1 MTGIIG
7 NQWTGVILAAGQGTR
22 MKSSLPKVLH
32 QICGQEL
39 IKYPTELMT
48 QLNIENIFIVVSPEN
63 AEAIQQE
70 LGDRFEYVVQS
81 NPRGTG
87 DALECVLPV
96 ILGTD
101 SQILVMNGD
110 VPLLRPESVQKVCL
124 SHLDK
129 SASMSL
135 LTVLDVIDQELG
147 IVHRDMEGRIT
158 HIVEATARLA
168 PQSNGV
174 LEANVG
180 VYCFDSKFIGDSI
193 NLIKPNRVGERY
205 ITDLVAI
212 ADGQGKDI
220 NSENCFHPEELLG
233 VNNRLELSKVEA
245 IERRRIV
252 EHWMLSGV
260 TIQDPESVYIDHDVV
275 IGQDSIILANTAL
288 RGTTLIG
295 GNCQIGPNSV
305 IDNSIIGD
313 RTRITCSMLECS
325 TIESDVEVGP
335 FSHLRANSYLESG
348 VHVGNYVEIKNTRL
362 SQRSAAGHFSYLGD
376 ATIGSDVNIG
386 AGTITCNYD
395 GVEKHNTII
404 GSGAFIGCDTL
415 LVAPVSVGMGAT
427 TGAGAVVT
435 KDVPESR
442 LAVGVPARIIR

>member
-63 AEAIQQE
+63 AEAIRQE
-70 LGDRFEYVVQS
+70 LGDGFEYVVQS
-81 NPRGTG
+81 DPRGTG

-96 ILGTD
+96 IPGTD

-168 PQSNGV
+168 PKSNGV